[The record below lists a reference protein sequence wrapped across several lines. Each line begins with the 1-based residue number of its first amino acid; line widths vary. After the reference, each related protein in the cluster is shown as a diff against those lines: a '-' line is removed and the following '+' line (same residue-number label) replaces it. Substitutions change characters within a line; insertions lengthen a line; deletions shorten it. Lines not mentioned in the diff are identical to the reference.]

1 MVKDIKNF
9 FVYYNKRYKIK
20 LDFVNILQGNEEIND
35 IINIVC
41 DYVLDYIYDN
51 NPNDYI
57 DINSEDELLEDVY
70 LNEWWLWKSIK

>member
-9 FVYYNKRYKIK
+9 FIVIIKDIKKNYNVCG
-20 LDFVNILQGNEEIND
+20 FVLE
-35 IINIVC
+35 
-41 DYVLDYIYDN
+41 YIYDN

-70 LNEWWLWKSIK
+70 LNE

>member
-9 FVYYNKRYKIK
+9 FIVIIKDIKKNYNVCG
-20 LDFVNILQGNEEIND
+20 FVLE
-35 IINIVC
+35 
-41 DYVLDYIYDN
+41 YIYDN